1 MRFSF
6 NSRLAAACAGMFALG
21 AAKTSFAQ
29 ADTKPPEELPTIIL
43 NKPAEPVVE
52 LETDVAAE
60 NGRIRLKP
68 AKIAAPAG
76 VIIAAPDD
84 EIIIEGNPD
93 INGDP
98 DSPDAP
104 PTVRRKLKIEKG
116 DKKIEGDIEQR
127 LARMERMIERLVE
140 REKVGAFAFNEKEFG
155 KLQRDLNRA
164 TRDADIAVKR
174 LEKGHPEFGRNFTFE
189 HKIAVAG
196 SAKAQRKA
204 LEAQRKALQKQMEA
218 IDKRLDSLKDEADE
232 NGDGAEKLKEQE
244 SESSKESST
253 NTDK

>member
-6 NSRLAAACAGMFALG
+6 TSRLAAACAGMFALG
-21 AAKTSFAQ
+21 AAQTSFAQ

-76 VIIAAPDD
+76 VIIAAPDE
-84 EIIIEGNPD
+84 EIIIEGKPD

-116 DKKIEGDIEQR
+116 DKKIEGDLEER

-164 TRDADIAVKR
+164 TREADIAVKR
-174 LEKGHPEFGRNFTFE
+174 LEKGNPEFGRNFTFE

-218 IDKRLDSLKDEADE
+218 IDKRLESLEDEADS
-232 NGDGAEKLKEQE
+232 DAAEKSEEHE
-244 SESSKESST
+244 SESSKESSAS
-253 NTDK
+253 TDKQ